1 MKLTGQFSSISDA
14 FENIIDEKR
23 KNNEIKINLRGFL
36 EEAIEKRTGINRP
49 MMAVIKPD
57 HTRRMFTS
65 LTFDDYR
72 NMFQTIKY
80 NLKNNYGI

>member
-14 FENIIDEKR
+14 FENIIENKR
-23 KNNEIKINLRGFL
+23 KNKEIKISLRGLL
-36 EEAIEKRTGINRP
+36 EEAIENRTKVKRL

-57 HTRRMFTS
+57 HTRSMFTS

-80 NLKNNYGI
+80 NLKNNYGT

>member
-23 KNNEIKINLRGFL
+23 KNKEIKVNLRGFL
-36 EEAIEKRTGINRP
+36 EEAIENRTKIKRT
-49 MMAVIKPD
+49 MMAVINPD